1 MPLTRVA
8 KQSFHGPRWHL
19 DGRRARLLGLG
30 LVLVLIVLVPLAS
43 ATPPDPL
50 WVAGIYDGADS
61 DDVVLVVTSLESRV
75 EESLCL
81 VSPFAIS
88 ADVPMVE
95 RLPLPAATLRPTQ
108 ARAPPL
114 ESPGER
120 SYGT

>member
-1 MPLTRVA
+1 M
-8 KQSFHGPRWHL
+8 
-19 DGRRARLLGLG
+19 
-30 LVLVLIVLVPLAS
+30 LVLIVLVPLAS

-61 DDVVLVVTSLESRV
+61 DDVVLVVTSLESGV

-95 RLPLPAATLRPTQ
+95 HLPLPAATLCPTQ

-114 ESPGER
+114 ESPGEH